1 MYKDNLTDAPRK
13 RFDTLKKIWE
23 NKNIIIVEGSQ
34 TRLGVGNDLFA
45 NTKSIRRILFG
56 IFFNF
61 KSISDIRNNPSHS
74 NIDCIITGTVI
85 IFF

>member
-45 NTKSIRRILFG
+45 NTKVSEEFWHRRRVHL
-56 IFFNF
+56 
-61 KSISDIRNNPSHS
+61 
-74 NIDCIITGTVI
+74 IDMMRY
-85 IFF
+85 